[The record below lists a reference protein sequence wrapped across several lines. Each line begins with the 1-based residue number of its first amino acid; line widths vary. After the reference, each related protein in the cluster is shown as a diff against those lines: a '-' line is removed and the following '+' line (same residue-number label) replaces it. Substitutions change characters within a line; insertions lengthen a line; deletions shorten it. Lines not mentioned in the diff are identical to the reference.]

1 MQRTAAIGSHRKADL
16 RIGTQALRR
25 GGHTAGDHVTAQ
37 AHILRLLL
45 QYPPERYGKL
55 AGFIFSRPTEQHVTA
70 QLSKQQRAPCL
81 ALLFLDLGIGYHVH
95 AGDGELYY
103 VLSGRGEYSDNG
115 AVTTVEPGDVTFC
128 PPGQGH
134 SILCLGDEPLELITL
149 VLYE

>member
-1 MQRTAAIGSHRKADL
+1 MIRKASE
-16 RIGTQALRR
+16 RIVEKPQRKFGA
-25 GGHTAGDHVTAQ
+25 
-37 AHILRLLL
+37 
-45 QYPPERYGKL
+45 P
-55 AGFIFSRPTEQHVTA
+55 GFITVR
-70 QLSKQQRAPCL
+70 QLINEPAELNGKGRVFAHTTILPGN
-81 ALLFLDLGIGYHVH
+81 GIGYHVH